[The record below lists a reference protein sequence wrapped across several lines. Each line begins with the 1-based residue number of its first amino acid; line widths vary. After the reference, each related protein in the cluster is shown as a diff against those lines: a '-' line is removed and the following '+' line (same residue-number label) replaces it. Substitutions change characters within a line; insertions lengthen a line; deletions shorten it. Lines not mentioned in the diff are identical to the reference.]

1 MGTSHPEGS
10 AMRCGL
16 LALVLLLA
24 TAPVVWAK
32 RLPAPPDGIAHQT
45 ALSEVVIV
53 GTVTS
58 FEKELTEVKAQ
69 QGADV
74 ATAYTVAVVKIETA
88 IRGLKDTT
96 HVKVGFDLKA
106 DRARNKNDIDFE
118 VPRLDKLVENER
130 YLLLLRKHPIG
141 NFYVFDFST
150 PPLLV
155 TVTEKQTAAI
165 AEAKFAAGAIADPMK
180 ALKSEKVEDRALAAV
195 MLLLHY
201 RIAADRGTVDLVP
214 IDADENAAILKTIAE
229 CDWTV
234 PLTGYINLKRGYAFL
249 ELSIKDGWYQPKV
262 NPGDN
267 SDAVY
272 QKAFQDWLA
281 GPGVRFRIHK
291 SVFKPKK

>member
-1 MGTSHPEGS
+1 
-10 AMRCGL
+10 MRCGL
-16 LALVLLLA
+16 LVLALLLA

-58 FEKELTEVKAQ
+58 FEKELAEVKAQ

-96 HVKVGFDLKA
+96 HVKVGFVLKA

-130 YLLLLRKHPIG
+130 YLLILRKHPIG

-195 MLLLHY
+195 VLLLHY
-201 RIAADRGTVDLVP
+201 RNTAGRVPADLAP
-214 IDADENAAILKTIAE
+214 IDAEENAAILKAIAE

-234 PLTGYINLKRGYAFL
+234 PLTGYINMKRGYAFL
-249 ELSIKDGWYQPKV
+249 ELSSHEGWYQPKV

-267 SDAVY
+267 SDIAY
-272 QKAFQDWLA
+272 QKAFQGWLA
-281 GPGVRFRIHK
+281 GSGTKFRFQK
-291 SVFKPKK
+291 FVAKKK

>member
-1 MGTSHPEGS
+1 
-10 AMRCGL
+10 MRCGL
-16 LALVLLLA
+16 LVLALLLA

-58 FEKELTEVKAQ
+58 FEKELAEVKAQ
-69 QGADV
+69 QGAEV
-74 ATAYTVAVVKIETA
+74 ATAYTVSIVKVETM
-88 IRGLKDTT
+88 IRGLRNTT
-96 HVKVGFDLKA
+96 HVKVGFVMKA
-106 DRARNKNDIDFE
+106 DRTRSKDDLDFE
-118 VPRLDKLVENER
+118 IPRNENLVENEQ
-130 YLLLLRKHPIG
+130 YLLILRKHPVG
-141 NFYVFDFST
+141 SFYFFDFET

-155 TVTEKQTAAI
+155 TVTEKQTEAI
-165 AEAKFAAGAIADPMK
+165 AEAKLAAGAIADPMK

-195 MLLLHY
+195 VLLLHY
-201 RIAADRGTVDLVP
+201 RTAATRGAVDLVP
-214 IDADENAAILKTIAE
+214 IDADENAAILKAIAE

-281 GPGVRFRIHK
+281 GPGANFRFQK